1 VKQARTGTPRTQRAE
16 TDKGRHYT
24 EATKKRRRQLP
35 TGDGYLPVM
44 VKMAAMAKRRRMAG

>member
-1 VKQARTGTPRTQRAE
+1 MRQARTGTPRTQRAE
-16 TDKGRHYT
+16 TDKSRDYT